1 MKIVVLEPLLIDDKK
16 ISAIEQFLDDTGHEL
31 IYHKEKPQTEKETI
45 ERGKEAD
52 VIIVANLPITKDII
66 TKFKKLKMISVA
78 FTGTDHIDLETCNK
92 RSIMVCNAAGYSTTA
107 VAELTIGL
115 IINVYRKITELHSST
130 KKGGDKLGFLG
141 TDLAG
146 KTAGVIGAGKIG
158 YRVARL
164 LKAFGCEVIVHNRA
178 DNENIKKLNVS
189 NIPLDLLLK
198 KSDIVSIH
206 VPLTSDTKHLI
217 GKKQIEFMKK
227 SAILI
232 NTARG
237 AIVDYEELANAL
249 ENGKIAGAGI
259 DVYEKEPPL
268 EVSHPILNAPNVVT
282 LPHVGYATKEA
293 IDVRA
298 DIVFENILLWE
309 QGQPQNVVK

>member
-16 ISAIEQFLDDTGHEL
+16 ISAIEQFLGDTGHEL
-31 IYHKEKPQTEKETI
+31 VYHKNKPQSEKEII

-52 VIIVANLPITKDII
+52 VIIVANLPITKGII

-78 FTGTDHIDLETCNK
+78 FTGTDHIDLEACNK
-92 RSIMVCNAAGYSTTA
+92 KSITVCNAAGYSTTA

-115 IINVYRKITELHSST
+115 IIDVYRKITELHSST

-141 TDLAG
+141 AELAG
-146 KTAGVIGAGKIG
+146 KTAGVIGLGKIG
-158 YRVARL
+158 FRVARL
-164 LKAFGCEVIVHNRA
+164 LKAFGCDVIIHNRS
-178 DNENIKKLNVS
+178 NSENVKKFNVS
-189 NIPLDLLLK
+189 NKPLDFLLK

-206 VPLTSDTKHLI
+206 VPLTSETKHLI
-217 GKKQIEFMKK
+217 GKKEIELMKEN
-227 SAILI
+227 AILV

-237 AIVDYEELANAL
+237 PIVDYEGLANAL

-259 DVYEKEPPL
+259 DVYEKEPPI
-268 EVSHPILNAPNVVT
+268 ETSHPILNAPNVVT
-282 LPHVGYATKEA
+282 LPHIGYATKEA

-309 QGQPQNVVK
+309 QGQPQNIVK

>member
-31 IYHKEKPQTEKETI
+31 IYHKEKPQTGKETI

-78 FTGTDHIDLETCNK
+78 FTGTDHIDLEVCNK

-115 IINVYRKITELHSST
+115 IIDVYRKITKLHSST
-130 KKGGDKLGFLG
+130 QKGGDKLGFLG
-141 TDLAG
+141 NELAG
-146 KTAGVIGAGKIG
+146 KTAGIIGTGKIG
-158 YRVARL
+158 YRVSRL
-164 LKAFGCEVIVHNRA
+164 LKAFGCEVIVHNRS
-178 DNENIKKLNVS
+178 DNENIRKLNVS
-189 NIPLDLLLK
+189 NIPLDTLLK
-198 KSDIVSIH
+198 RSDIVSMH
-206 VPLTSDTKHLI
+206 VPLTSETKHLI
-217 GKKQIEFMKK
+217 GKKEIELMKE

-237 AIVDYEELANAL
+237 SIVDYDELSKAL
-249 ENGKIAGAGI
+249 DSKKIGGAGI
-259 DVYEKEPPL
+259 DVYEKEPPI
-268 EVSHPILNAPNVVT
+268 EVNHPILKAPNVVA
-282 LPHVGYATKEA
+282 LPHIGYATKEA

-309 QGQPQNVVK
+309 QGQPQNVVE